1 VKNLV
6 QVSKR
11 SILFWWRLFLI
22 SSLGLFLELAVIRW
36 ISGEVRLMAYFK
48 NLPLLAAFLGLSI
61 GYALVGKGR
70 DYKQAFAPLLG
81 LFVLLVLVVG
91 RFSSPRYLAYPGAG
105 DEFLW
110 GSVPYTYW
118 LSLILFL
125 GIVFVFFLCTVF
137 LFIPL
142 GQATGEEMAR
152 HAPVP
157 AYIVNILASLTGVWT
172 FSLLSYLQ
180 TPPLVWFGLGLFGV
194 GLYMGGRH
202 ILSRVTVFVFV
213 AVLVGLAIFG
223 QGVIWSPY
231 QRLEVEELALPRQS
245 DGELVEVGYN
255 LTVQQIFYQQAMNL
269 SPEALSI
276 FRGEIPELEDR
287 ASLYNLPYLLGST
300 GGRVLVVGAGMG
312 NDVAAALRSGAAHV
326 DAVEI
331 DPAILALG
339 RELHPEHPYDDP
351 RVTLIVDD
359 ARSFFKGSIQKYDVV
374 AFGLLDSHTLLSGL
388 SNVRLDS
395 FVYTLES
402 FEEVKG
408 HLSEDGIVVV
418 TFAVGEGAPWIEAR
432 LGRMLAQV
440 FGDDMV
446 YVRSGVGGG
455 DTVFVAGPIPPDRLA
470 EAQMAPWRPDSAAE
484 DVPLTTDDWPY
495 LYMRAR
501 TVPAAYWQVLLVI
514 GVVCFIMLW
523 RSFPEVLHPDWHFWL
538 LGAAFL
544 LVEFKSVTEFAL
556 LFGTTW
562 LVNVLAI
569 SGVLLMALAA
579 NLVVLWQPRVNLRL
593 AYGLLFA
600 SLLLVYFFPL
610 GLLFN
615 LPVIIRAIGSMILL
629 SLPLFFAG
637 MIFSESLRRAGE
649 TAGPLA
655 SNLSGSVAG
664 GVLEYGS
671 LLWGIKSLYV
681 IAALVY
687 AGALIASWVRRK

>member
-1 VKNLV
+1 MREFI

-11 SILFWWRLFLI
+11 RFLRWWLLFLV
-22 SSLGLFLELAVIRW
+22 SSLGLFLELAVVRW

-81 LFVLLVLVVG
+81 LFVVLVLVVG
-91 RFSSPRYLAYPGAG
+91 RFSSPGVLAYPGAG

-110 GSVPYTYW
+110 GSVSYAYW
-118 LSLILFL
+118 LSLALFL
-125 GIVFVFFLCTVF
+125 GIVLIFFLCTVF

-157 AYIVNILASLTGVWT
+157 AYIINILASLAGVWM
-172 FSLLSYLQ
+172 FSFLSYLQ
-180 TPPLVWFGLGLFGV
+180 SPPLVWFGLGLLGV
-194 GLYMGGRH
+194 GLYMGVRRT
-202 ILSRVTVFVFV
+202 LSRLTVVIFV
-213 AVLVGLAIFG
+213 AVLIGLTIFG
-223 QGVIWSPY
+223 RGAIWSPY
-231 QRLEVEELALPRQS
+231 QRLEVKELSLPRRS
-245 DGELVEVGYN
+245 DGAMIDVGYN
-255 LTVQQIFYQQAMNL
+255 LTVQQIFYQQAVDL
-269 SPEALSI
+269 SPEALSKLQ
-276 FRGEIPELEDR
+276 GEIPELEDR
-287 ASLYNLPYLLGST
+287 AFLYNLPYRLGPE
-300 GGRVLVVGAGMG
+300 GGRVLIVGAGMG
-312 NDVAAALRSGAAHV
+312 NDVAAALRSRAAHV

-339 RELHPEHPYDDP
+339 RELHPEHPYDDS
-351 RVTLIVDD
+351 RVTLVVDD
-359 ARSFFKGSIQKYDVV
+359 ARSFFKRSTEQYDVV

-388 SNVRLDS
+388 SSVRLDS

-408 HLSEDGIVVV
+408 HLTEDGLVAV
-418 TFAVGEGAPWIEAR
+418 TFAVGEGAPWIEER
-432 LGRMLAQV
+432 LGQMLAQV
-440 FGDDMV
+440 FGADRV

-455 DTVFVAGPIPPDRLA
+455 DTVFVAGLISPDRLA
-470 EAQMAPWRPDSAAE
+470 EAQMSAWRPGSLAE
-484 DVPLTTDDWPY
+484 RVPLTTDDWPY

-501 TVPAAYWQVLLVI
+501 TVPAAYWQALLVV
-514 GVVCFIMLW
+514 GVVCFILLR
-523 RSFPEVLHPDWHFWL
+523 RSFPRVLRPDWHFWL

-562 LVNVLAI
+562 LVNALAI

-579 NLVVLWQPRVNLRL
+579 NLVVLWRPRVDLRL
-593 AYGLLFA
+593 VYGFLFA
-600 SLLLVYFFPL
+600 SLTLVYFLPL
-610 GLLFN
+610 DTLSG
-615 LPVIIRAIGSMILL
+615 LPVVIRAAGGMVLL
-629 SLPLFFAG
+629 SVPLFFAG

-655 SNLSGSVAG
+655 SNLSGSVVG

-671 LLWGIKSLYV
+671 LLWGVKSLYV
-681 IAALVY
+681 IAALLY
-687 AGALIASWVRRK
+687 GGALVAFWLRRK